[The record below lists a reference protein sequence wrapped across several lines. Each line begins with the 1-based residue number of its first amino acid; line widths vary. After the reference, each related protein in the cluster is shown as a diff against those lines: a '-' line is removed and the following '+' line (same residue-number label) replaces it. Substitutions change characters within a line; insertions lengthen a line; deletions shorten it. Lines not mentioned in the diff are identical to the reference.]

1 MYINIIIL
9 QLRSPWWLTGRK
21 TPSYLLTTS
30 ILNRLGSTIT
40 CHCVHNFVWFTVITL
55 KTNSVSSYQC
65 PMTCVG
71 TYLYSVRCTH
81 HGNLLV
87 TTSWWPISFR
97 GPTRARTNTVKKQG
111 ENSGEG
117 GGGGGGVNR
126 PERQI
131 LEQKTKTFLAV
142 REACVAT
149 FWPTRGFEGR
159 TFVSSGFSTEGYF
172 NLCVRSAPLRSRE
185 RPRGREWGGGG
196 SSTFA
201 LAVG

>member
-1 MYINIIIL
+1 MLVLIYI
-9 QLRSPWWLTGRK
+9 PFDA
-21 TPSYLLTTS
+21 LTTGTFLWLPAGDLFHS
-30 ILNRLGSTIT
+30 AGPHEPERTQ
-40 CHCVHNFVWFTVITL
+40 L
-55 KTNSVSSYQC
+55 KS
-65 PMTCVG
+65 
-71 TYLYSVRCTH
+71 RER
-81 HGNLLV
+81 
-87 TTSWWPISFR
+87 I
-97 GPTRARTNTVKKQG
+97 RAK
-111 ENSGEG
+111 EG
-117 GGGGGGVNR
+117 AGGGGGGVNR

-196 SSTFA
+196 GVIHFRLGRRVGPGRRRCARPHTFA
-201 LAVG
+201 